1 MAIFFL
7 ELLDDS
13 DIDAVYN
20 PLPNSLHFEWTIK
33 ALLAGKHV
41 LLEKPAANTCEQT
54 KKMFKLAEEKGL
66 VLLEAFHYR
75 YAFPPKTSK
84 FYLLNLRVDFIRS
97 STE

>member
-7 ELLDDS
+7 ELLDDP
-13 DIDAVYN
+13 DIDAIYN
-20 PLPNSLHFEWTIK
+20 PLPNSLHFEWTMK

-41 LLEKPAANTCEQT
+41 LLEKPAANTCEET

-75 YAFPPKTSK
+75 YVLHS
-84 FYLLNLRVDFIRS
+84 NI
-97 STE
+97 